1 MTLVP
6 QCFWRVFEA
15 KVSFQSAALP
25 TELPGHIES
34 HDKIVKKR
42 NYSKNSPFYLLQG
55 SYWLIQGSIAPSLAT
70 PSSEGFI
77 PYNFEMKSY
86 NILFLCTGNSARSI
100 LAEAL
105 ATTLSGGK
113 FIGYSAGSNPA
124 GRVNPFASELAIE
137 IGYSKEK
144 LRSKNWNEYSLPDS
158 PRMDFIITVCDSA
171 ANEACPIWL
180 GHPLTAHW
188 GFPDPASVEGID
200 AIKREAFQKTL
211 LGLTKNIEALV
222 QLPIDQLDL
231 LSLKK
236 AIQDIHDE

>member
-1 MTLVP
+1 M
-6 QCFWRVFEA
+6 
-15 KVSFQSAALP
+15 
-25 TELPGHIES
+25 
-34 HDKIVKKR
+34 KKR
-42 NYSKNSPFYLLQG
+42 NYSKNSPFYLPQG

-105 ATTLSGGK
+105 VTTLSGGK

-124 GRVNPFASELAIE
+124 GRVNPFAFELAKE
-137 IGYSKEK
+137 MGYPKEK
-144 LRSKNWNEYSLPDS
+144 LRSKNWDEYSLPNS
-158 PRMDFIITVCDSA
+158 PQMDFIITVCDNA

-188 GFPDPASVEGID
+188 GFPDPASIEGID

-211 LGLTKNIEALV
+211 LGLTKNIEALIK
-222 QLPIDQLDL
+222 LPIDQLDL

-236 AIQDIHDE
+236 AIQDIHDK

>member
-1 MTLVP
+1 M
-6 QCFWRVFEA
+6 
-15 KVSFQSAALP
+15 
-25 TELPGHIES
+25 
-34 HDKIVKKR
+34 KKR
-42 NYSKNSPFYLLQG
+42 NYSKNSPFYLPPS
-55 SYWLIQGSIAPSLAT
+55 SYWLIRGSTAPSLAT
-70 PSSEGFI
+70 LSSEGFI
-77 PYNFEMKSY
+77 PYNFDMKSY

-105 ATTLSGGK
+105 VTTLSGGK

-180 GHPLTAHW
+180 GHPSTAHW
-188 GFPDPASVEGID
+188 GFPDPVSIEGTD
-200 AIKREAFQKTL
+200 AIKRDAFQKTL

>member
-1 MTLVP
+1 
-6 QCFWRVFEA
+6 
-15 KVSFQSAALP
+15 
-25 TELPGHIES
+25 
-34 HDKIVKKR
+34 
-42 NYSKNSPFYLLQG
+42 
-55 SYWLIQGSIAPSLAT
+55 
-70 PSSEGFI
+70 
-77 PYNFEMKSY
+77 MKSY

-100 LAEAL
+100 LAEVL
-105 ATTLSGGK
+105 VTTLSGGK

-124 GRVNPFASELAIE
+124 GRVNPFAFELAKE
-137 IGYSKEK
+137 MGYPKEK
-144 LRSKNWNEYSLPDS
+144 LRSKNWDEYSLPDS
-158 PRMDFIITVCDSA
+158 PQMDFIITVCDIA

-188 GFPDPASVEGID
+188 GFPDPASIEGID

-211 LGLTKNIEALV
+211 LGLTKNIEALI